1 MTGIY
6 IYIIS
11 VHFDKFKSIVMS
23 KVGITL
29 SESFRGGNFM
39 TWLSDMKNE
48 KKKKRENKFENNSK
62 VVLNLE
68 QRGFRKVL

>member
-1 MTGIY
+1 
-6 IYIIS
+6 
-11 VHFDKFKSIVMS
+11 MS

-48 KKKKRENKFENNSK
+48 KKKRENKFENNSK